1 MNTDPINLHGVADL
15 LGVGFF
21 RARRWRDNAIN
32 GRGNERSIIL
42 LKPDVSDLPGNPLW
56 SPPAVI
62 AWATPLGLWPPKIDQ
77 YVCGTC
83 HGTYSLYSE
92 STMELRPHGWTDNGD
107 GNLVPCDG
115 SFKRPAGRAR
125 ELEGATT

>member
-1 MNTDPINLHGVADL
+1 MNNDPINLHGVADL

-32 GRGNERSIIL
+32 SRGNERSIRL
-42 LKPDVSDLPGNPLW
+42 LRPDVSDLPGNPLW
-56 SPPAVI
+56 SPTAVI
-62 AWATPLGLWPPKIDQ
+62 RWAEPLGLWPPKIDQ

-83 HGTYSLYSE
+83 QGTYSLYSE
-92 STMELRPHGWTDNGD
+92 ATMELRPHGWTDAGD
-107 GNLVPCDG
+107 GSMVPCDG

-125 ELEGATT
+125 ELEGATA